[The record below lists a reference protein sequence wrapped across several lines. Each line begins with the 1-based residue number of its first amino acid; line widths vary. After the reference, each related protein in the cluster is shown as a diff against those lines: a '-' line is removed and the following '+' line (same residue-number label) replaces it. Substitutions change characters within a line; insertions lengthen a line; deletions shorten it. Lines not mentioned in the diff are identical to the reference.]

1 MLLFK
6 AVEKGSIF
14 IKSSSKLIALTA
26 VSVYLGD
33 VKGKNPI
40 LLYLKIKVPTMKFQL
55 TLVKSLLAAAGVAAV
70 SAVSAAPA
78 WAFNFGNIAGGDT
91 SGDSYENSFTWD
103 LVNQGSS
110 VFFNASN
117 SGNVA
122 DPSMFIRELFFDDK
136 GYLSAPLVNIG
147 NVGQVAFIVG
157 ASNDRLPQEDNG
169 STTDHD
175 FWGNTGG
182 NVFGIQSGEI
192 LGLRFTGDYNLV
204 ISALKDGPLKLGLHV
219 QALPNGQSDSYIS
232 SSGNTQDTPEPL
244 TMLAAGGAVGSGT
257 MFQKQR
263 ERTQKARSAIIWTG
277 FRSRPY
283 CPTDYFMRDI
293 KTWFQPETRFF
304 ILLFKAAVEE
314 DSIFIKSSSNL
325 LALSFVSVYFE
336 DVKEKNPILLYLK
349 IKVPKMKSPLTL
361 AKSLLAVA
369 GVAAVSAV
377 SAAPASAFSFGN
389 IPGGDTLGDDY
400 VNSFTYTVTRQ
411 GSAVRFDI
419 FNSGNVA
426 AAPNMFISKVFF
438 DDNGYLSAP
447 SLYGTN
453 VGEVSFSGGPSNDP
467 LPQGG
472 NNFTT
477 DYAFS
482 RNPGSGNVG
491 GIQGAESFP
500 VSFRGNYNNVIAAL
514 NSGAL
519 RVGLHVQGL
528 PNGQSVSYISSNTQ
542 DTPEPLTM
550 LAAGAAVGFGTVFK
564 KQRAQAQ
571 KAR

>member
-1 MLLFK
+1 
-6 AVEKGSIF
+6 
-14 IKSSSKLIALTA
+14 
-26 VSVYLGD
+26 
-33 VKGKNPI
+33 
-40 LLYLKIKVPTMKFQL
+40 
-55 TLVKSLLAAAGVAAV
+55 
-70 SAVSAAPA
+70 
-78 WAFNFGNIAGGDT
+78 
-91 SGDSYENSFTWD
+91 
-103 LVNQGSS
+103 
-110 VFFNASN
+110 
-117 SGNVA
+117 
-122 DPSMFIRELFFDDK
+122 
-136 GYLSAPLVNIG
+136 
-147 NVGQVAFIVG
+147 
-157 ASNDRLPQEDNG
+157 
-169 STTDHD
+169 
-175 FWGNTGG
+175 
-182 NVFGIQSGEI
+182 
-192 LGLRFTGDYNLV
+192 
-204 ISALKDGPLKLGLHV
+204 
-219 QALPNGQSDSYIS
+219 
-232 SSGNTQDTPEPL
+232 
-244 TMLAAGGAVGSGT
+244 
-257 MFQKQR
+257 
-263 ERTQKARSAIIWTG
+263 
-277 FRSRPY
+277 
-283 CPTDYFMRDI
+283 MRDI

-304 ILLFKAAVEE
+304 ILLFKAAVEK

-325 LALSFVSVYFE
+325 IALSFVSVYLE
-336 DVKEKNPILLYLK
+336 DVKEKNPIPLNLK

-361 AKSLLAVA
+361 VKSLLAVA

-389 IPGGDTLGDDY
+389 IPGGDTPGDDY

-550 LAAGAAVGFGTVFK
+550 LAAGAAVGFGTMFK
-564 KQRAQAQ
+564 KQRARDQ
-571 KAR
+571 KAP